1 MASSSLY
8 RTVTFAG
15 TAIACVLFAGF
26 SFADKITFEGVR
38 YKDVIVVESPT
49 SYYIQLP
56 KEGRILLAPKAKVD
70 ASTVEINRDPFYR
83 DELKAQFDKA
93 KASGSTEK
101 QPTEKPTFKIDTSA
115 RIDTGGGAGSISGGA
130 GGGGGGGAGPSS
142 GAAGLGSA
150 RSQLQSMLQGMM
162 QQQGGGQFQDGPVKN
177 GFPTVIL
184 RTPEGFVELIGP
196 PDKLMGITM
205 RATGPAAAM
214 AQQIPDMM
222 MLLTMAAPGAAAQL
236 RPALGQLASS
246 GAVDTTAGGAR
257 LKATI
262 TTNGDQQTLDLSLMS
277 VN

>member
-8 RTVTFAG
+8 RSVTFVGA
-15 TAIACVLFAGF
+15 AIACALLTGL
-26 SFADKITFEGVR
+26 SYADKITVDGVR
-38 YKDVIVVESPT
+38 YKDVIVIESPT
-49 SYYIQLP
+49 SYYTQLP

-130 GGGGGGGAGPSS
+130 GGGGGAGPSS
-142 GAAGLGSA
+142 GAAGLGSS

-214 AQQIPDMM
+214 AQQIPQMG

>member
-1 MASSSLY
+1 MVPSSLC
-8 RTVTFAG
+8 RSVTFVGAS
-15 TAIACVLFAGF
+15 IACALLAGL
-26 SFADKITFEGVR
+26 SFADKITLDGVT
-38 YKDVIVVESPT
+38 YKDVLVVESPT

-70 ASTVEINRDPFYR
+70 ASTVEINKDPFYR
-83 DELKAQFDKA
+83 DELKAEFDKA

-101 QPTEKPTFKIDTSA
+101 QPTEKPKFKIDTSA
-115 RIDTGGGAGSISGGA
+115 RIDTGGSAGSISGGA
-130 GGGGGGGAGPSS
+130 GGGGGAGPSS

-162 QQQGGGQFQDGPVKN
+162 QAQGGGQFQDGPAKN
-177 GFPTVIL
+177 GFPTVVL
-184 RTPEGFVELIGP
+184 RTPDGFVELIGP

-214 AQQIPDMM
+214 AQQIPQMG

-262 TTNGDQQTLDLSLMS
+262 TTNGDQQTLDLSLMA